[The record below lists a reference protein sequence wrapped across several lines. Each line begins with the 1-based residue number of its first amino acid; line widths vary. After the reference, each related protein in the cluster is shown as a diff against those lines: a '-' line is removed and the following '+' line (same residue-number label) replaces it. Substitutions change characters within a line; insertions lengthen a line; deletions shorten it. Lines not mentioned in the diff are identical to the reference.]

1 MNISTDNFFIGIHWL
16 HFSVYLFAFLVGL
29 PLNVLALMVFV
40 GKLRSRA
47 VTVDMLLLNLTI
59 SDLILLLFLPFR
71 MVEAAHGMLWPLPD
85 MLCPLVGF
93 LFFTTIYVTSLS
105 LAAVSIERFL
115 SVAYPV
121 WYQSQPRLRQAALV
135 SGACWLLSGS
145 HCSVVYIVEFSG
157 NNSHRNG
164 TCYLEFQ
171 DNQLAILLPV
181 RFEIAVV
188 FFVIPLLIT
197 AYCYSHLLW
206 LLSRGSSRRWR
217 RRVAG
222 LVVATLLNFI
232 VFFGPFAMSHV
243 MGFFQGHSPHW
254 RSYALL
260 LSTLNSC
267 IDPLV
272 YYFSSSQFQENVH
285 RLLRYLAYKPGRHKN
300 HVKEKTETVGQQR
313 PPSDTENTRL

>member
-1 MNISTDNFFIGIHWL
+1 MDNFFLDLHWF

-29 PLNVLALMVFV
+29 PLNMLALTVFV
-40 GKLRSRA
+40 GKLRHRA

-121 WYQSQPRLRQAALV
+121 WYQSQTRLRQAALV
-135 SGACWLLSGS
+135 CGACWLLSGS
-145 HCSVVYIVEFSG
+145 HCSVVYIMEFSG
-157 NNSHRNG
+157 NNSHSNG

-181 RFEIAVV
+181 RLEMAVV
-188 FFVIPLLIT
+188 LFVIPLLIT

-206 LLSRGSSRRWR
+206 LLSRGSSRHRR

-232 VFFGPFAMSHV
+232 VLFGPYNLSHV
-243 MGFFQGHSPHW
+243 MGFVQGQSLAW
-254 RSYALL
+254 RSYAVL

-272 YYFSSSQFQENVH
+272 YYFSSSQFQESVH
-285 RLLRYLAYKPGRHKN
+285 QLLQRLTWEAA
-300 HVKEKTETVGQQR
+300 
-313 PPSDTENTRL
+313 RLCKAK